1 MQKKAAGLIPERDE
15 PFFDLLEHLF
25 IDFQWPGMY
34 YVPLL
39 ASYFY

>member
-1 MQKKAAGLIPERDE
+1 MS
-15 PFFDLLEHLF
+15 PFFTVLENLF
-25 IDFQWPGMY
+25 IDFQLPGMY